1 MAIYPWNSLNPDNSP
16 FVEVFSEIGIT
27 IAASLIN
34 LVVLSAAASACN
46 SAIYSTGRMLRSLA
60 QEGSALKNSKVNNT
74 SCARE
79 CFDIFYYRHFH
90 FCYLELRDA

>member
-34 LVVLSAAASACN
+34 LVVLSAAACLQQCN
-46 SAIYSTGRMLRSLA
+46 I
-60 QEGSALKNSKVNNT
+60 
-74 SCARE
+74 
-79 CFDIFYYRHFH
+79 
-90 FCYLELRDA
+90 